1 MNQMILLMYEEF
13 TASIIGLFLL
23 IHSMRVMSETLF
35 NKEKFNISSWYLV
48 GVYIGVINIT
58 FWRAFGIY
66 TVNHN
71 MRYYGALIAGLFTMV
86 FYAFWGARQ
95 LGWTVR
101 TQRLIIVSTVI
112 GGLFFALGGSL
123 NIINLESIGLIIL
136 ATIIISIIVKLLRYA
151 LMNIPYLVAHQK
163 VKLITFGVIT
173 LSIFELIGVM
183 FMQYEFWTVATVFFV
198 LRIIGWSIINLGIAF
213 PRFIQEFMRF
223 KFSKYKHAENLYYKN

>member
-1 MNQMILLMYEEF
+1 MLLLMYEEF

-35 NKEKFNISSWYLV
+35 KKEKINISSWYLV

-66 TVNHN
+66 TDSPT

-95 LGWTVR
+95 LSWTIR
-101 TQRLIIVSTVI
+101 TQRMIIGASII
-112 GGLFFALGGSL
+112 GGLFFGLGGFFNRL
-123 NIINLESIGLIIL
+123 NLETIGLLIL
-136 ATIIISIIVKLLRYA
+136 ATIIIIIIVKLLRYA
-151 LMNIPYLVAHQK
+151 LRNIPYLVAHQK

-173 LSIFELIGVM
+173 LSVFELFGVL
-183 FMQYEFWTVATVFFV
+183 FMQYELWTVATVFFV
-198 LRIIGWSIINLGIAF
+198 FRIIGWSIINLGIAF

-223 KFSKYKHAENLYYKN
+223 KINKHKHIAL